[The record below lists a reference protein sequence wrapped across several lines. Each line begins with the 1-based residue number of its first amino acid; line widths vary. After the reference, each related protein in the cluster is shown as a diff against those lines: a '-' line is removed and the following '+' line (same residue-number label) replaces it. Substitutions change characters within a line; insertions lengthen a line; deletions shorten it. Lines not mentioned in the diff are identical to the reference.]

1 MMDRTVN
8 RRNFLGTAAA
18 VFPHLARSQTAKP
31 RKPNL
36 IFILADDLGYGDLG
50 CYGQNHIDTSNID
63 RLAEEGMRFTD
74 AYAGS
79 TVCAPSRSCLM
90 TGQHTGRTRIRNN
103 SSPTMGRVPLRP
115 SDLTVA
121 EVLQEA
127 GYRTA
132 MIGKWGLG
140 EAGSTGVP
148 TKKGFDD
155 WFGYLNQGHA
165 HNFYPEHLWD
175 NDSEFFLPGN
185 RGGARQQY
193 SHDLF
198 VERALEFLDDHSEEV
213 FFLYLPF
220 TIPHANNELG
230 RFTGDGMEVP
240 GYGPYAEENWPN
252 TEKGFAAMV
261 TRMDRDI
268 GRIMTKLKELE
279 IDEDTIVVFSSDNGP
294 HREGGH
300 DPEFFGSRGGLRG
313 IKRDLY
319 EGGIR
324 VPVIARW
331 QGQIQPGAVS
341 GHPWAFWDFLPTAA
355 ELAGSTTPGNID
367 GTSIVPTLLGKEQSE
382 PGYLY
387 WEFARGGNFH
397 QAVRKGEWK
406 AVRHGLSEPIEL
418 YNLEEDRSESNDIAI
433 QQPVIRE
440 EMADILSR
448 ARVESEEYPLPRQQ
462 GRATGFRETKPTHHA

>member
-1 MMDRTVN
+1 MGASVN
-8 RRNFLGTAAA
+8 RRTFLAGTVAALPQRA
-18 VFPHLARSQTAKP
+18 TGQQSKSK
-31 RKPNL
+31 KPNI

-50 CYGQNHIDTSNID
+50 CYGQQRIDTSNID
-63 RLAEEGMRFTD
+63 RLAAEGMRFTD

-90 TGQHTGRTRIRNN
+90 TGKHTGHTRVRNN
-103 SSPTMGRVPLRP
+103 SSPSVGRVSLWP
-115 SDLTVA
+115 SDTTVA
-121 EVLQEA
+121 EVLRKA

-148 TKKGFDD
+148 TKKGFDE

-165 HNFYPEHLWD
+165 HDFYPEHLWS
-175 NDSEFFLPGN
+175 NDTEVFLRGN

-198 VERALEFLDDHSEEV
+198 ADRALDFLDNHADGP

-220 TIPHANNELG
+220 TIPHANNERG
-230 RFTGDGMEVP
+230 RTTGDGMEVP
-240 GYGPYAEENWPN
+240 DYGAYGEENWPN

-268 GRIMTKLKELE
+268 GCIMAKLKELE
-279 IDEDTIVVFSSDNGP
+279 IDDDTIVIFSSDNGP

-319 EGGIR
+319 DGGIR
-324 VPVIARW
+324 VPTIARW
-331 QGQIQPGAVS
+331 PGHIHAGTVS
-341 GHPWAFWDFLPTAA
+341 DHPWAFWDLLPTAA
-355 ELAGSTTPGNID
+355 ELAGVASPKDID
-367 GTSIVPTLLGKEQSE
+367 GTSIVPTLLGKEQ
-382 PGYLY
+382 PGPEYLY
-387 WEFARGGNFH
+387 WEFARASVFH
-397 QAVRKGEWK
+397 QAVRQGSWK
-406 AVRHGLSEPIEL
+406 AVRHGLDNPIEL
-418 YNLEEDRSESNDIAI
+418 YNLEADQSESNDVSGQHPELV
-433 QQPVIRE
+433 QQMTE
-440 EMADILSR
+440 ILSR
-448 ARVESEEYPLPRQQ
+448 ARTESEEFPLPS
-462 GRATGFRETKPTHHA
+462 